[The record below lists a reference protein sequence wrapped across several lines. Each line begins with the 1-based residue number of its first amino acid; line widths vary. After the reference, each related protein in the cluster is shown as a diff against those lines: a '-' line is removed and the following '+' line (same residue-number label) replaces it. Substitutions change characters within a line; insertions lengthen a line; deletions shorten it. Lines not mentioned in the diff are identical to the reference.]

1 MMVAR
6 DGTSK
11 PTHHITTTP
20 ITYITRRGEGGRTTP
35 LDLQARTR
43 PPHQTRSLSARRAR
57 REGLR
62 GSRSGVRGVVTG
74 CEGL

>member
-1 MMVAR
+1 MMVVR

-20 ITYITRRGEGGRTTP
+20 TTYITRRGEEGRITP

-43 PPHQTRSLSARRAR
+43 PPHQTRSLSTRRAR
-57 REGLR
+57 REGR
-62 GSRSGVRGVVTG
+62 QARAVG